1 MRELRISC
9 VLLGFVA
16 DLVFTCAGGFALG
29 FALALG
35 AGSPE
40 AAAERMQAFDAAA
53 ATLVVGC
60 VGTML
65 GGFVAARVAKQA
77 PLAHGVALGVVVLL
91 IGSLVGE
98 DPFTAAM
105 PAWYRIACWAL
116 VIPCA
121 VLGAKLAVRDRSVPV
136 RNAALAR

>member
-9 VLLGFVA
+9 VLLGLVA
-16 DLVFTCAGGFALG
+16 DLVFTFTCGFALG
-29 FALALG
+29 FALVVG

-53 ATLVVGC
+53 ATLLVGC
-60 VGTML
+60 VGTVL

-77 PLAHGVALGVVVLL
+77 PLAHGVALGVVAML
-91 IGSLVGE
+91 IGALVGE

-105 PAWYRIACWAL
+105 PAWYRIACWVL
-116 VIPCA
+116 VIPSA
-121 VLGAKLAVRDRSVPV
+121 VLGAKLAARDRSVPV
-136 RNAALAR
+136 RKAALAR